1 MIATAQFHACNA
13 RITKY
18 KMDGVPPYE
27 EFISYKTP
35 ICVTSNIG
43 KKIYVWIRGDATH
56 ISRSTTTQVCRYIG
70 ELAGVK
76 RMPANVLRTAMSVC
90 TGTSATLMFEGTEF
104 SFRGGMEVF
113 THEALKAAVRRENA

>member
-1 MIATAQFHACNA
+1 MIKTTQFHACNA

-18 KMDGVPPYE
+18 KLDGIPYYE
-27 EFISYKTP
+27 ELISYKTP

-43 KKIYVWIRGDATH
+43 KKIYVWIRGDATF

-76 RMPANVLRTAMSVC
+76 RMPVSVLRTAMSVC
-90 TGTSATLMFEGTEF
+90 AGTSATLTFEGTEF
-104 SFRGGMEVF
+104 SFRGGMESF
-113 THEALKAAVRRENA
+113 THEALRAAVRRENA